1 MHYFKSLY
9 IFFSILALTIFFF
22 STTKVDAKAFEI
34 NNIEISKPF
43 ENNFN
48 KKEIINIGFRDAFLE
63 LMTSILN
70 SSDLKKIEQIRLN
83 EIKGMIESFSIKEEK
98 FINQNYYVNL
108 GVSFNKKKIFNYL
121 ESKNIFPSIPT
132 KVNFLFIPILI
143 DEKIND
149 LVIFSK
155 NPIFD
160 NWNENKQKYFLIEY
174 ILPTEDLEDL
184 NLIKKKYEVLE
195 NYDFKEVTNKYF
207 LNNSI
212 IALVFKNEK
221 GVRVLSKINI
231 KDDVFIKNKLY
242 LDFNLNDK
250 NELLIFINEQKKIY
264 EDTWKEYNQI
274 NTSIKLQLS
283 VRIDSDDQF
292 RLSRFEKILE
302 DMDLVYD
309 FSIKR
314 FNKDHVFYEII
325 FNGTPKNFIDTM
337 TLKKYDFDT
346 QRKIWILK

>member
-63 LMTSILN
+63 LMRSILN